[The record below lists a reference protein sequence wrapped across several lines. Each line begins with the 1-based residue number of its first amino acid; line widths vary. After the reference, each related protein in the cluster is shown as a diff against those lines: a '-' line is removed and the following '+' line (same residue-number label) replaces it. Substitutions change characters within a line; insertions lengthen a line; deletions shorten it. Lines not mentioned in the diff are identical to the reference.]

1 MTPHFRG
8 RLLRQKKSV
17 FMEFQVF
24 QNLAAARFK
33 ASHQSRIRTADRTR
47 PGLVPGL
54 CFSGGSIAIRPMP
67 GTQKHL
73 RENRLN
79 QPLRDVNPSVALYW
93 DFENLHA
100 SLSEAR
106 LGEGSYGKPDGR
118 FKTQEPLID
127 VQAIVDLAAS
137 FGPIAIN
144 RAYCNWQFFGRYRDL
159 LLQNAMELIQLFPP
173 GASTK
178 NGADIRLCLDAADDI
193 ARHTPHRHGGDRLG
207 RQRLHAP
214 GAEDP
219 GRRAHAGG
227 HRHARIHQPALGAQ
241 LQYVPLLRRPDG
253 SGRCRRT
260 ARSGLRALIAN
271 KKKGLAQRGPRLF
284 GQQSPGDSRPISWPP
299 RAGAP

>member
-1 MTPHFRG
+1 MQFR
-8 RLLRQKKSV
+8 
-17 FMEFQVF
+17 VF
-24 QNLAAARFK
+24 QNLATARFK

-54 CFSGGSIAIRPMP
+54 CFSGSALLPFGPLA
-67 GTQKHL
+67 GTQTHL
-73 RENRLN
+73 REYSLEPTAARR
-79 QPLRDVNPSVALYW
+79 QSVCCPVLGLSKTCTPA
-93 DFENLHA
+93 FRRPA
-100 SLSEAR
+100 S
-106 LGEGSYGKPDGR
+106 GKAPMASRTGA

-144 RAYCNWQFFGRYRDL
+144 RAYCNWQFFGRYRDV

-193 ARHTPHRHGGDRLG
+193 ARHNAHRHGGDRLG

-219 GRRAHAGG
+219 GWRAHVGG
-227 HRHARIHQPALGAQ
+227 HRHARIHQPTLGAQ
-241 LQYVPLLRRPDG
+241 LQYVPILRRPDG

-260 ARSGLRALIAN
+260 ARGELTTFIAY
-271 KKKGLAQRGPRLF
+271 KKKGLALRGPRVF